1 LAQGLQNEG
10 MHLAVTTLFFRA
22 HTRVLTTLSVA
33 LAITCLSLSGAAH
46 PPAATITCNADKMVA
61 KSALPLE
68 SARPELPRTVVRL
81 FFLLPHL
88 LPRDN

>member
-1 LAQGLQNEG
+1 MQNGG
-10 MHLAVTTLFFRA
+10 MHPAATTLFFRA

-33 LAITCLSLSGAAH
+33 LAITCLSLSGAARA
-46 PPAATITCNADKMVA
+46 PAVCPACRGDKIVA

-68 SARPELPRTVVRL
+68 SARPELPRIVIRL

-88 LPRDN
+88 LPRES

>member
-1 LAQGLQNEG
+1 MQNGG
-10 MHLAVTTLFFRA
+10 MHPAATTLFFRA

-33 LAITCLSLSGAAH
+33 LAITCLCLSGAAR
-46 PPAATITCNADKMVA
+46 PPAATLACQADKIAA

-68 SARPELPRTVVRL
+68 SARPELPRIVIRL